1 MTLLKPTIIVE
12 ELLAKAGGKVAYQEK
27 FHKGINVLSGCN
39 GGGKTSVVQLLM
51 FGLGYEIV
59 KWKDEASQCDC
70 IYVGVRL
77 NGTPVTLRRINRLAD
92 KQSMDICYKG
102 IDEALK
108 SPVEE
113 WFNYPYA
120 ISAARESFS
129 QKIFSLLDI
138 PEAKA
143 DSNGNSV
150 TLHQVFRLIYS
161 NQSNSSGSLFNA
173 EPFDSAFKRESVGNY
188 LLGLY
193 DDELYNSKISLAVQ
207 EKNLD
212 RLVAKLQA
220 VYSVVGKT
228 SFAKDFG
235 TIDEA
240 RAHYVSEIAAANL
253 KVLDAKQSASIS
265 YVKEK
270 GVTEGGAVESVKIK
284 GKLLECESDIQVL
297 SYEIEDSREFLAE
310 LIDKSKSIQDSIKVD
325 SVVGDVVF
333 KFCPG
338 CYRKIDKK
346 ADGCCCLCGA
356 EGEAGQVNG
365 QFNLLRMKNEIDIQI
380 RESERILIKKEERL
394 LSLVEDRKKLRTA
407 LRQNISKI
415 TSTISSVNS
424 ESESEIYNLYREMG
438 EIEEK
443 ISTLDRVAELH
454 RSISELTAQKN
465 TAQAEVTRLRDLI
478 SLKKS
483 QYYLREPEVK
493 GLIAT
498 HLINILRQD
507 VGAEKEFK
515 NAETVEFDFASNTV
529 SINGKVAFSESGTV
543 YLNNA
548 FHLALF
554 ITSLEKE
561 YVRIPRFMVLD
572 GIENGGMED
581 VRSRNFQKV
590 MGDYLSKYT
599 VDYQLIYATKSI
611 SPFLDSSAYVV
622 GRTFT
627 EDDKSLNL

>member
-12 ELLAKAGGKVAYQEK
+12 GLLAKAGGKIVYEEK

-39 GGGKTSVVQLLM
+39 GGGKTSIVQLLM

-59 KWKDEASQCDC
+59 KWKDEASQCDSVY
-70 IYVGVRL
+70 IGVRL
-77 NGTPVTLRRINRLAD
+77 NGNPVTLRRINRLAD
-92 KQSMDICYKG
+92 KQSMDICYKAM
-102 IDEALK
+102 DEALN
-108 SPVEE
+108 SPIEE

-120 ISAARESFS
+120 ISTARESFS
-129 QKIFSLLDI
+129 QKIFSLLGI

-150 TLHQVFRLIYS
+150 TLHQIFRLIYS
-161 NQSNSSGSLFNA
+161 NQSNPSGSLFNA
-173 EPFDSAFKRESVGNY
+173 ESFDSAFKRESVGNY

-193 DDELYNSKISLAVQ
+193 DDELYDSKISLAVQ
-207 EKNLD
+207 EKILD
-212 RLVAKLQA
+212 KLIAKLQA
-220 VYSVVGKT
+220 VHSVVGKT

-240 RAHYVSEIAAANL
+240 RAHYIAEIAAANL
-253 KVLDAKQSASIS
+253 KVLDAKQAASIS

-270 GVTEGGAVESVKIK
+270 GVAEGGAIASVKAK

-297 SYEIEDSREFLAE
+297 NYEIEDSREFLGE
-310 LIDKSKSIQDSIKVD
+310 LIDKSKSIQDSIKVG
-325 SVVGDVVF
+325 SIVGDVVF

-338 CYRKIDKK
+338 CYRKIEKK

-356 EGEAGQVNG
+356 EGEPGKVNG

-380 RESERILIKKEERL
+380 RESERILLKKEERL
-394 LSLVEDRKKLRTA
+394 LALIADRNKLRTE
-407 LRQNISKI
+407 LRQSISKI

-424 ESESEIYNLYREMG
+424 ETESEIYSLYRDMG
-438 EIEEK
+438 ELEEK
-443 ISTLDRVAELH
+443 IATLERVAELH
-454 RSISELTAQKN
+454 RSISDLTAQKN
-465 TAQAEVTRLRDLI
+465 TTQVEVTRLTDLI

-483 QYYLREPEVK
+483 QYYLRDPEVK
-493 GLIAT
+493 GLIST
-498 HLINILRQD
+498 HLTNILRQD

-515 NAETVEFDFASNTV
+515 NAESIEFDFASNTV
-529 SINGKVAFSESGTV
+529 SVNGKVAFSESGTV

-554 ITSLEKE
+554 IVSLEKD

-581 VRSRNFQKV
+581 VRSKNFQKV

-599 VDYQLIYATKSI
+599 VDYQLIFATKSI
-611 SPFLDSSAYVV
+611 SPFLNSSAYVV
-622 GRTFT
+622 GETYT
-627 EDDKSLNL
+627 EDKKSLDI

>member
-12 ELLAKAGGKVAYQEK
+12 GLLAKAGGKIVYEEK

-39 GGGKTSVVQLLM
+39 GGGKTSIVQLLM

-59 KWKDEASQCDC
+59 KWKDEASQCDSV
-70 IYVGVRL
+70 YVGVL
-77 NGTPVTLRRINRLAD
+77 FNGNPVTLRRINRLAD

-102 IDEALK
+102 MGEALN
-108 SPVEE
+108 SPIEE

-129 QKIFSLLDI
+129 QKIFSLLGI

-150 TLHQVFRLIYS
+150 TLHQIFRLIYS
-161 NQSNSSGSLFNA
+161 NQSNPSGSLFNA
-173 EPFDSAFKRESVGNY
+173 ESFDSAFKRESVGNY

-193 DDELYNSKISLAVQ
+193 DDELYDSKISLAVQ
-207 EKNLD
+207 EKVLD
-212 RLVAKLQA
+212 KLIAKLQA
-220 VYSVVGKT
+220 VHSVVGKT

-240 RAHYVSEIAAANL
+240 RAHYIAEIAAANL
-253 KVLDAKQSASIS
+253 KVLDAKQAASIS

-270 GVTEGGAVESVKIK
+270 GVTEDGAIASVKAK

-297 SYEIEDSREFLAE
+297 NYEIEDSREFLGE
-310 LIDKSKSIQDSIKVD
+310 LIDKSKSIQDSIKVG
-325 SVVGDVVF
+325 SIVGDVVF
-333 KFCPG
+333 SFCPG
-338 CYRKIDKK
+338 CYRKIEKK

-356 EGEAGQVNG
+356 EGEPGKVNG

-380 RESERILIKKEERL
+380 RESERILLKKEERL
-394 LSLVEDRKKLRTA
+394 LALIADRKKLRTE

-424 ESESEIYNLYREMG
+424 ETESEIYSLYRDMG
-438 EIEEK
+438 ELEEK
-443 ISTLDRVAELH
+443 IATLERVAELH
-454 RSISELTAQKN
+454 RSISDLTAQKN
-465 TAQAEVTRLRDLI
+465 TTQAEVTRLTDLI

-483 QYYLREPEVK
+483 QYYLRDPEVK
-493 GLIAT
+493 GLIST
-498 HLINILRQD
+498 HLTNILRQD

-515 NAETVEFDFASNTV
+515 NAESIEFDFASNTV
-529 SINGKVAFSESGTV
+529 SVNGKIAFSESGTV

-554 ITSLEKE
+554 IVSLEKE

-581 VRSRNFQKV
+581 VRSKNFQKV

-599 VDYQLIYATKSI
+599 IDYQLIFATKSI
-611 SPFLDSSAYVV
+611 SPFLNSSAYVV
-622 GRTFT
+622 GETYT
-627 EDDKSLNL
+627 EDKKSLDL